1 MMLLGGEVRI
11 PTVDGRSL
19 ALTIPPTTQ
28 DGRVFRLRG
37 QGMPHLGRPD
47 QRGDLHAE
55 VHARLPEQLNW
66 RQWKDKVLSVYRAI
80 DTQTELWHLP
90 NGQTLRV
97 FATAR
102 PQGGAPAIPNVRIN
116 RVGKELDMKVQPLA
130 DRILVK
136 RLDAVE
142 EKRGGII
149 IPDTAK
155 EKPQQGEVIAVG
167 PGKLADDGKRVPL
180 EVAKGAKVLL
190 GKYAGTEVKIDG
202 QEYVILREDDIL
214 GIVG

>member
-1 MMLLGGEVRI
+1 
-11 PTVDGRSL
+11 
-19 ALTIPPTTQ
+19 
-28 DGRVFRLRG
+28 
-37 QGMPHLGRPD
+37 
-47 QRGDLHAE
+47 
-55 VHARLPEQLNW
+55 
-66 RQWKDKVLSVYRAI
+66 
-80 DTQTELWHLP
+80 
-90 NGQTLRV
+90 
-97 FATAR
+97 
-102 PQGGAPAIPNVRIN
+102 
-116 RVGKELDMKVQPLA
+116 MKVQPLA

-136 RLDAVE
+136 RLDAAE

-180 EVAKGAKVLL
+180 DVQKGAKVLL

-202 QEYVILREDDIL
+202 QEYIILREDDIL